1 MSWTSLLRRQGRLDD
16 ARDLLGPTYGWIPR
30 ILLGLGDCS
39 VNWAQA
45 ACRNNPHGADVERPA
60 QAGRLAP
67 SGYARAVLRKR
78 SIMALICSGT
88 SS

>member
-45 ACRNNPHGADVERPA
+45 ACRNNPHALTSNDQLRPGDLRH
-60 QAGRLAP
+60 QAMPEP
-67 SGYARAVLRKR
+67 S
-78 SIMALICSGT
+78 
-88 SS
+88 